1 MMSFLDLVKARHS
14 TRNFEN
20 RPVEREKLECCLE
33 AARLAPSARNS
44 QPWTFIVVDDPGLK
58 EEIARETYSP
68 LVSFNKFVL
77 KAGAIVVIV
86 IEKPKMITQIGE
98 SIKKKEF
105 PLIDIGIAAE
115 HFCLQAQ
122 EEGLGTCILGWFNEA
137 PIRSLLRIPQSK
149 TIGLLVAVGY
159 PGNEILKEKK
169 RKPME
174 EFRKYNSY
182 H

>member
-1 MMSFLDLVKARHS
+1 
-14 TRNFEN
+14 
-20 RPVEREKLECCLE
+20 
-33 AARLAPSARNS
+33 
-44 QPWTFIVVDDPGLK
+44 
-58 EEIARETYSP
+58 
-68 LVSFNKFVL
+68 
-77 KAGAIVVIV
+77 
-86 IEKPKMITQIGE
+86 
-98 SIKKKEF
+98 
-105 PLIDIGIAAE
+105 
-115 HFCLQAQ
+115 LQAQ